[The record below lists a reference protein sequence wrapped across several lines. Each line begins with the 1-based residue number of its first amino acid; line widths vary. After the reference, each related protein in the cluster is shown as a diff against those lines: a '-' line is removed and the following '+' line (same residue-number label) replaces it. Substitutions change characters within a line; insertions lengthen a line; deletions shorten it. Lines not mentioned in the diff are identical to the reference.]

1 MTKKKKKMSERGLQ
15 TWEALTGKGHEGSY
29 GVMEKLSISLKV
41 YICIKTH
48 QTVHKIYV
56 LLVVIFKKLN
66 AKGSIGNKYAFF
78 KMYS

>member
-1 MTKKKKKMSERGLQ
+1 MKEV
-15 TWEALTGKGHEGSY
+15 TGVLEMPY
-29 GVMEKLSISLKV
+29 ISLKV

-56 LLVVIFKKLN
+56 FLVVIFKKLN
-66 AKGSIGNKYAFF
+66 AKGSIGNKYAFL